1 MKGDKIVNIDR
12 ETKKQLSIQAAKEE
26 KTLKAYIEALL
37 IKQAK
42 K

>member
-1 MKGDKIVNIDR
+1 MKGDKIVNLDK

-26 KTLKAYIEALL
+26 KSLKAYIEMIL